1 MDRFIGLDVHMTSC
15 TVAVVSASGKRLRD
29 FPVETHGET
38 LIDAVKGVAG
48 KRHLVLEEGT
58 QSAWL
63 YDLLRPHVDERV
75 VTSVRGSRGPKSDA
89 KDAYGLAEKL
99 RIGGLDRIV
108 YKAPSEFR
116 SLRQLAVV
124 HRALTGDLVR
134 VRLRIKSQYRSRG
147 IPSPGKDVYGKRH
160 REEWLAKLPP
170 SHCRSTKR
178 LYTHLDFLIEL
189 KAEAEKDL
197 IQEAH
202 RQPVARLLET
212 APGMGP
218 IRVARLLPI
227 VVTPH
232 RFRTKRQFWSYCGLS
247 VVTRSS
253 SDWVSSGRG
262 WVRAPVQQSRGLT
275 REHNRVLKDVFKG
288 AATTVVIGGG
298 DDPMYQAYRELT
310 SNGTKPN
317 LAKVTLARRIAATVL
332 RMWKDEE
339 VYQPKRVHSAG

>member
-1 MDRFIGLDVHMTSC
+1 M
-15 TVAVVSASGKRLRD
+15 
-29 FPVETHGET
+29 
-38 LIDAVKGVAG
+38 
-48 KRHLVLEEGT
+48 
-58 QSAWL
+58 
-63 YDLLRPHVDERV
+63 
-75 VTSVRGSRGPKSDA
+75 
-89 KDAYGLAEKL
+89 
-99 RIGGLDRIV
+99 
-108 YKAPSEFR
+108 
-116 SLRQLAVV
+116 V

-262 WVRAPVQQSRGLT
+262 WARAPVQQSRGLT

-339 VYQPKRVHSAG
+339 VYQPERVHSAG